1 MYGPYIAAAR
11 TKLKGAAWQEA
22 WAEGKAMTVEEAV
35 EYALANSEKQQR
47 GRTPRRQPTPKEP
60 LSSALPEDV
69 LSHRELEV
77 AALAGGGLTNRQI
90 AEELSIS
97 EHTAATHLR
106 RILKKLGL
114 RSRAQ
119 LCA

>member
-1 MYGPYIAAAR
+1 MNA
-11 TKLKGAAWQEA
+11 
-22 WAEGKAMTVEEAV
+22 EEAV
-35 EYALANSEKQQR
+35 EYALAERKEQR
-47 GRTPRRQPTPKEP
+47 PGRPRRPPIPNEPPTSGQP
-60 LSSALPEDV
+60 DGV
-69 LSHRELEV
+69 LTRRELEV